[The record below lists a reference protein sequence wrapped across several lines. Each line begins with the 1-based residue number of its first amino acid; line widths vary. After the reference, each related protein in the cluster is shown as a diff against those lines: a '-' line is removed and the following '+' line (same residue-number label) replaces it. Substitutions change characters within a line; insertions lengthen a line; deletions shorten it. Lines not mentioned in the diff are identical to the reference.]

1 MSTTISAAYLKVE
14 SLTVNGTQAGAI
26 DSANLNVGGEFKVG
40 GKLSASGGIETVI
53 HQTLNRVTDVIG
65 APATVMGSR
74 KVAKSPF
81 HLPTPRGNYA
91 VDLHNIVTWRQ
102 TPSSIVVKKSKI
114 DFVTLLIGVNDW
126 VRGVDTAMFAQNFA
140 YILNEIEKEISN
152 KKQILIITIPDFGVT
167 PTGARYSGGRDISK
181 GITEFNSIILNEAA
195 KRNLKIVDIFEL
207 SKGMNGDDSLVAKDG
222 LHPSAN
228 EYALW
233 EKLIL
238 PVATNLLEK

>member
-1 MSTTISAAYLKVE
+1 MNTELLFTGIISFLFLSCTFEHNNNNKVFKSGTIKYIALGDSYTICEGADINESWPKLLAEHLNEKGIPVELIANPSVTGYTTQQL
-14 SLTVNGTQAGAI
+14 
-26 DSANLNVGGEFKVG
+26 
-40 GKLSASGGIETVI
+40 IE
-53 HQTLNRVTDVIG
+53 QE
-65 APATVMGSR
+65 
-74 KVAKSPF
+74 
-81 HLPTPRGNYA
+81 LP
-91 VDLHNIVTWRQ
+91 LL
-102 TPSSIVVKKSKI
+102 KKSKI

-181 GITEFNSIILNEAA
+181 GITEFNTIILKEAA
-195 KRNLKIVDIFEL
+195 KRNLKTVDVFEL
-207 SKGMNGDDSLVAKDG
+207 SKGMRDDAGLVAKDG
-222 LHPSAN
+222 LHPSAK

-238 PVATNLLEK
+238 PLATSILKK

>member
-1 MSTTISAAYLKVE
+1 MNIRLFFSCFISLLFLSCTFEHNTNAMFKSGTIKFIALGDSYTICEGADISESWPKLLTQHLNEKGIPVELVANPSVTGYTTQQLIEQELPL
-14 SLTVNGTQAGAI
+14 LT
-26 DSANLNVGGEFKVG
+26 
-40 GKLSASGGIETVI
+40 
-53 HQTLNRVTDVIG
+53 
-65 APATVMGSR
+65 
-74 KVAKSPF
+74 
-81 HLPTPRGNYA
+81 
-91 VDLHNIVTWRQ
+91 
-102 TPSSIVVKKSKI
+102 KSKV

-167 PTGARYSGGRDISK
+167 PTGARYSGGRDIGK
-181 GITEFNSIILNEAA
+181 GIAEFNTIILGEA
-195 KRNLKIVDIFEL
+195 KRRNLKTVDVFEL
-207 SKGMNGDDSLVAKDG
+207 SKGMRDDAGLVAKDG

-238 PVATNLLEK
+238 PVAVSILKR

>member
-1 MSTTISAAYLKVE
+1 MAEHLNEKGIPVELIANPSVTGYTTQQL
-14 SLTVNGTQAGAI
+14 
-26 DSANLNVGGEFKVG
+26 
-40 GKLSASGGIETVI
+40 IE
-53 HQTLNRVTDVIG
+53 QE
-65 APATVMGSR
+65 
-74 KVAKSPF
+74 
-81 HLPTPRGNYA
+81 LP
-91 VDLHNIVTWRQ
+91 LL
-102 TPSSIVVKKSKI
+102 KKSKI

-167 PTGARYSGGRDISK
+167 TTGARYSGGRDISK

>member
-1 MSTTISAAYLKVE
+1 MNIRLLFPCIISFL
-14 SLTVNGTQAGAI
+14 
-26 DSANLNVGGEFKVG
+26 F
-40 GKLSASGGIETVI
+40 LSCTFEQNTGTVI
-53 HQTLNRVTDVIG
+53 KSGTIKYIALGDSYTICEGADISESWPKLLTQHLNEKGIHIELIVNPSVTGYTTQQLIEQE
-65 APATVMGSR
+65 
-74 KVAKSPF
+74 
-81 HLPTPRGNYA
+81 LP
-91 VDLHNIVTWRQ
+91 LL
-102 TPSSIVVKKSKI
+102 KKSKV

-167 PTGARYSGGRDISK
+167 PTGARYSGGRDIGK
-181 GITEFNSIILNEAA
+181 GIAEFNTIILGEA
-195 KRNLKIVDIFEL
+195 KRRNLKTVDIFEL
-207 SKGMNGDDSLVAKDG
+207 SKAMKGDASLVAKDG

-238 PVATNLLEK
+238 PVAVSILKR